1 MTASH
6 RVTFMSDPNLKLLI
20 SEADLRS
27 RVRQLGEQITSDY
40 AGKNLHLLGV
50 LKGACVFLSDL
61 MRAIDLPLSLD
72 FIGISSYGAST
83 KSSGEV
89 RITKDLDVSLAGK
102 DVLVVEDI
110 IDTGLTL
117 NYMVNIFKSRE
128 VNSLA
133 IAALLDKPERHEIA
147 IEAKKYIGF
156 TIPNHLVVGY
166 GLDVA
171 ELYRNLPFIAV
182 PESPENLV
190 KHLSFKLQF
199 CLYNIVTNRLP
210 RFAECCLP
218 DRRLP
223 SVCTLNNPLR

>member
-1 MTASH
+1 
-6 RVTFMSDPNLKLLI
+6 MSAAESPSFQNDPNLKVLI
-20 SEADLRS
+20 P
-27 RVRQLGEQITSDY
+27 GEQIQARVRELGQQITGDY

-61 MRAIDLPLSLD
+61 MRAIDLPLSVD

-128 VNSLA
+128 VSSLA
-133 IAALLDKPERHEIA
+133 ICALLDKPARHEIEVDA
-147 IEAKKYIGF
+147 KYIGF
-156 TIPNHLVVGY
+156 KIENHFVVGY
-166 GLDVA
+166 GLDVG
-171 ELYRNLPFIAV
+171 EMYRNLPFIGM
-182 PESPENLV
+182 PESPEKL
-190 KHLSFKLQF
+190 FK
-199 CLYNIVTNRLP
+199 N
-210 RFAECCLP
+210 
-218 DRRLP
+218 
-223 SVCTLNNPLR
+223 

>member
-1 MTASH
+1 MSAQEQAS
-6 RVTFMSDPNLKLLI
+6 FMNDPNLKVLI
-20 SEADLRS
+20 DELTLQARVSEIGR
-27 RVRQLGEQITSDY
+27 QITRDY
-40 AGKNLHLLGV
+40 AGKNLHLVGV

-89 RITKDLDVSLAGK
+89 RITKDLDVSLLGR

-117 NYMVNIFKSRE
+117 NYMANIFRSRE

-133 IAALLDKPERHEIA
+133 IAALLDKPERHEIEV
-147 IEAKKYIGF
+147 EAKYIGF
-156 TIPNHLVVGY
+156 TIPNHFVVGY

-171 ELYRNLPFIAV
+171 EMYRNLPFIAV
-182 PESPENLV
+182 PENPESLML
-190 KHLSFKLQF
+190 KK
-199 CLYNIVTNRLP
+199 
-210 RFAECCLP
+210 
-218 DRRLP
+218 
-223 SVCTLNNPLR
+223 

>member
-1 MTASH
+1 
-6 RVTFMSDPNLKLLI
+6 MSAQESPSFINDPNLRVLI
-20 SEADLRS
+20 SAEQLQT
-27 RVRQLGEQITSDY
+27 RVRELGQQITRDY
-40 AGKNLHLLGV
+40 AGKNLHMLGV

-61 MRAIDLPLSLD
+61 MRAIDLPMSLD

-128 VNSLA
+128 VNSLQ
-133 IAALLDKPERHEIA
+133 IAALLDKPDRHR
-147 IEAKKYIGF
+147 IEVDAQYIGF
-156 TIPNHLVVGY
+156 TIPNHFVVGY
-166 GLDVA
+166 GLDVG

-182 PESPENLV
+182 PENPESLLI
-190 KHLSFKLQF
+190 KK
-199 CLYNIVTNRLP
+199 
-210 RFAECCLP
+210 
-218 DRRLP
+218 
-223 SVCTLNNPLR
+223 

>member
-1 MTASH
+1 MSAGERASF
-6 RVTFMSDPNLKLLI
+6 VNDPNLKVLI
-20 SEADLRS
+20 DTERLQA
-27 RVRQLGEQITSDY
+27 RVRDMGQQITRDY

-72 FIGISSYGAST
+72 FIGISSYGAAT

-117 NYMVNIFKSRE
+117 NYMMNIFRSRE
-128 VNSLA
+128 VSSLA
-133 IAALLDKPERHEIA
+133 IAALLDKPDRHEIQINA
-147 IEAKKYIGF
+147 EYLGF
-156 TIPNHLVVGY
+156 TIPNHFVVGY
-166 GLDVA
+166 GLDVG

-182 PESPENLV
+182 PENPDNLL
-190 KHLSFKLQF
+190 KNGK
-199 CLYNIVTNRLP
+199 
-210 RFAECCLP
+210 
-218 DRRLP
+218 
-223 SVCTLNNPLR
+223 

>member
-1 MTASH
+1 MSAEESAS
-6 RVTFMSDPNLKLLI
+6 FINDPNLKVLI
-20 SEADLRS
+20 DTERLQA
-27 RVRQLGEQITSDY
+27 RVREMGQQITRDY

-72 FIGISSYGAST
+72 FIGISSYGTAT

-117 NYMVNIFKSRE
+117 NYMVNIFRSRE
-128 VNSLA
+128 VSSLA
-133 IAALLDKPERHEIA
+133 IAALLDKPERHEIEVNA
-147 IEAKKYIGF
+147 RYLGF
-156 TIPNHLVVGY
+156 TIPNHFVVGY
-166 GLDVA
+166 GLDVG

-182 PESPENLV
+182 PENPDNLL
-190 KHLSFKLQF
+190 KNGK
-199 CLYNIVTNRLP
+199 
-210 RFAECCLP
+210 
-218 DRRLP
+218 
-223 SVCTLNNPLR
+223 

>member
-1 MTASH
+1 
-6 RVTFMSDPNLKLLI
+6 MSAQEKLSFINDPNLKVLI
-20 SEADLRS
+20 SEEQLRA
-27 RVRQLGEQITSDY
+27 RVRAMGEQITRDY

-61 MRAIDLPLSLD
+61 MRAIDLPVSLD
-72 FIGISSYGAST
+72 FIGISSYGAAT

-128 VNSLA
+128 AQSLA
-133 IAALLDKPERHEIA
+133 IAALLDKPERHK
-147 IEAKKYIGF
+147 IEVEARYIGF
-156 TIPNHLVVGY
+156 TIPNEFVVGY
-166 GLDVA
+166 GLDVG

-182 PESPENLV
+182 PQDPENLV
-190 KHLSFKLQF
+190 K
-199 CLYNIVTNRLP
+199 TR
-210 RFAECCLP
+210 
-218 DRRLP
+218 
-223 SVCTLNNPLR
+223 

>member
-1 MTASH
+1 MRAQEQAS
-6 RVTFMSDPNLKLLI
+6 FMNDPNLEVLI
-20 SEADLRS
+20 DTQTLQA
-27 RVRQLGEQITSDY
+27 RVREIGLQITRDY
-40 AGKNLHLLGV
+40 AGKNLHLVGV

-61 MRAIDLPLSLD
+61 MRSIDLPLSLD

-117 NYMVNIFKSRE
+117 NYMANIFRSRE

-133 IAALLDKPERHEIA
+133 IAALLDKPDRHEIDV
-147 IEAKKYIGF
+147 EAKYIGF
-156 TIPNHLVVGY
+156 KIPNHFVVGY

-171 ELYRNLPFIAV
+171 EMYRNLPFIAV
-182 PESPENLV
+182 PQDPD
-190 KHLSFKLQF
+190 HLFRKS
-199 CLYNIVTNRLP
+199 
-210 RFAECCLP
+210 
-218 DRRLP
+218 
-223 SVCTLNNPLR
+223 